1 MGHAQLSAPLARVS
15 AWVLLL
21 VWLAELGA
29 LAGGGRIVSGIAAAG
44 LAIFV
49 LFALVR
55 ASRHIRMLFALIAGI
70 ATLLAFWA
78 GEPGLLARG
87 FERAQIFGAF
97 FPAVLFLRATAEVSP
112 RLPQLQRGVEQL
124 SPVQARGWTLYG
136 AHGLGSVLNVGAM
149 AVLAPV
155 VSRGADDARRLQLA
169 QAAAHG
175 VGSAI
180 MWSPLFIAMA
190 FTSQLVPQAALWQAI
205 LIGAGT
211 GALGLLLS
219 HRMFMPDLRVG
230 ALVAALGHLRPLWAP
245 IAVMVGGVV
254 ACTTL
259 LGFSGLQAVAVVLP
273 ALCVVYLAVRGREA
287 ARDAWERAFASFG
300 RLADELLIVVGAMLL
315 GAVVGA
321 LPPVVALA
329 EGMSPSALTG
339 APLVV
344 AMVVILVALGQT
356 GLHPMIGVSI
366 FVPVFASGAFG
377 ISPPLLV
384 AAAVFAWGLSASV
397 AIWTLPVAVA
407 ATSFNVPV
415 ARLYSRAAIRY
426 LLLVGV
432 LGLVYLAM
440 INTWL
445 AARAAA

>member
-29 LAGGGRIVSGIAAAG
+29 LAGGGKIVSGIAAAG
-44 LAIFV
+44 LAVFV

-112 RLPQLQRGVEQL
+112 RLPQLQQGVEQL

-155 VSRGADDARRLQLA
+155 VSRGSDDARRLQLA

-205 LIGAGT
+205 LIGSGT

-219 HRMFMPDLRVG
+219 HRMFMPDLRIR
-230 ALVAALGHLRPLWAP
+230 ALVAALGQLRPLWAP
-245 IAVMVGGVV
+245 MAVMVGGVV
-254 ACTTL
+254 ACTML
-259 LGFSGLQAVAVVLP
+259 FAFSGLQAVAVVLP
-273 ALCVVYLAVRGREA
+273 ALCVIYLAVRGREA

-329 EGMSPSALTG
+329 QGMSPSALTG

-344 AMVVILVALGQT
+344 AMVVILVALGQA

-426 LLLVGV
+426 LLLVGAI
-432 LGLVYLAM
+432 GLAYLAVV
-440 INTWL
+440 NTWL

>member
-29 LAGGGRIVSGIAAAG
+29 LAGGGPLLSAVAAAG
-44 LAIFV
+44 LALFV
-49 LFALVR
+49 LFALLR
-55 ASRHIRMLFALIAGI
+55 ASRHIRLLFAAIAGI
-70 ATLLAFWA
+70 AIALALLA
-78 GEPGLLARG
+78 GEPQWLARG

-97 FPAVLFLRATAEVSP
+97 FPAVLLLRATAEESP
-112 RLPQLQRGVEQL
+112 RLPSMQLGVDAL
-124 SPVQARGWTLYG
+124 SPAQARGWTLYG
-136 AHGLGSVLNVGAM
+136 AHGLGAVLNVGAM

-155 VSRGADDARRLQLA
+155 VTRGADDARRLQLA

-190 FTSQLVPQAALWQAI
+190 FTSQLVPQAALWQCM

-211 GALGLLLS
+211 GAIGLVLS
-219 HRMFMPDLRVG
+219 HRLFMPELR
-230 ALVAALGHLRPLWAP
+230 AAALLAAVSHLRPLWAP
-245 IAVMVGGVV
+245 MAVMVGGVI
-254 ACTTL
+254 ACTL
-259 LGFSGLQAVAVVLP
+259 LLKLSGLQAVAVVLP
-273 ALCVVYLAVRGREA
+273 ALCALYLAARGRAA
-287 ARDAWERAFASFG
+287 ARAAWNRAFTSFG

-339 APLVV
+339 APLLI
-344 AMVVILVALGQT
+344 AMVVILVALGQA
-356 GLHPMIGVSI
+356 GLHPMIGISV
-366 FVPVFASGAFG
+366 FVPVFATGAFG

-407 ATSFNVPV
+407 ATSFDVPV

-426 LLLVGV
+426 LLLVGA
-432 LGLVYLAM
+432 LGLAYLVAV
-440 INTWL
+440 NSVL
-445 AARAAA
+445 ASRAAG